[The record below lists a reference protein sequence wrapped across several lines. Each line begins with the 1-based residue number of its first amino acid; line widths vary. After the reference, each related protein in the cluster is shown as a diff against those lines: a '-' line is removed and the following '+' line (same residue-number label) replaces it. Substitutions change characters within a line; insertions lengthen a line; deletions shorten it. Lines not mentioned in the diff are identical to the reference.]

1 MINYQETKTPNQNAV
16 VSLYNDASWSA
27 YTKDVNT
34 LKEAIKN
41 SLYVL
46 TAWDGDKLV
55 GLIRL
60 VGDGKTI
67 IYIQDIL
74 VLKAYKQKKI
84 GSSLVQKALDNYKKV
99 RQVVLLTADNQETR
113 SFYESLDFESCDKGK
128 LVSFAKFR

>member
-1 MINYQETKTPNQNAV
+1 MITYQESNTPNPNAV
-16 VSLYNDASWSA
+16 FNLYNDANWSA
-27 YTKDVNT
+27 YTKDIDT
-34 LKEAIKN
+34 LMDAIKN
-41 SLYVL
+41 SLHVL

-74 VLKAYKQKKI
+74 VLKAYKQNKI
-84 GSSLVQKALDNYKKV
+84 GSTLVKKTLDNYKNV
-99 RQVVLLTADNQETR
+99 RQIVLLTDDTSETR
-113 SFYESLDFESCDKGK
+113 SFYENLGFESCDKGQ

>member
-1 MINYQETKTPNQNAV
+1 MITYKENISLTKEAV
-16 VSLYNDASWSA
+16 INLYNDANWTA
-27 YTKDVNT
+27 YTKDADN
-34 LKEAIKN
+34 LMLAIKN

-46 TAWDGDKLV
+46 TAWDGEKLV
-55 GLIRL
+55 GSIRL

-74 VLKAYKQKKI
+74 VLNTYKQNKI
-84 GSSLVQKALDNYKKV
+84 GSSLVKKALDNYKNV
-99 RQVVLLTADNQETR
+99 RQIVLLTDDTQETR

>member
-1 MINYQETKTPNQNAV
+1 MISYQETKTPNTNAV
-16 VSLYNDASWSA
+16 VNLYNDANWSA

-34 LKEAIKN
+34 LTAAIKN

-74 VLKAYKQKKI
+74 ALKAYKQKKI
-84 GSSLVQKALDNYKKV
+84 GSTLVKKALDNYKEV
-99 RQVVLLTADNQETR
+99 RQVVLLTDDNQETR